1 MCVKGTAISRD
12 TYFKSLILIP
22 SRSGVDLMS
31 KDLRRSILWDGP
43 VGLRDKKGKFGLFG
57 I

>member
-1 MCVKGTAISRD
+1 
-12 TYFKSLILIP
+12 
-22 SRSGVDLMS
+22 MS